1 MGRLGTVHG
10 VGATEISL
18 IYPRL
23 QGSLEIGE
31 DLCISLSMCLPICI
45 ICYIYYYPSIY
56 PSIPSISITFPLSVE
71 PNNTSLSNEGGSE
84 EEQLRV

>member
-1 MGRLGTVHG
+1 MHR

-23 QGSLEIGE
+23 QGSLEIVE
-31 DLCISLSMCLPICI
+31 DLHISLSMCLPICI
-45 ICYIYYYPSIY
+45 ICYLYYYPSIY
-56 PSIPSISITFPLSVE
+56 PLIPSVSITFPLSVE
-71 PNNTSLSNEGGSE
+71 PNNTWLSNEGGDG